1 MLAPNASSPS
11 IKTSVLLLLSIT
23 TAQEWLM
30 VDGNK
35 AQASQKLH
43 AIEETL
49 HDPMCHRMYILTLGL
64 YPHHAIENG
73 LKKIF
78 S

>member
-1 MLAPNASSPS
+1 MKWNASS
-11 IKTSVLLLLSIT
+11 KCFLLLSIT
-23 TAQEWLM
+23 TVQEWLM

-35 AQASQKLH
+35 AQAAQKLH
-43 AIEETL
+43 AVEETL
-49 HDPMCHRMYILTLGL
+49 NDPMCHRTYILTLGL